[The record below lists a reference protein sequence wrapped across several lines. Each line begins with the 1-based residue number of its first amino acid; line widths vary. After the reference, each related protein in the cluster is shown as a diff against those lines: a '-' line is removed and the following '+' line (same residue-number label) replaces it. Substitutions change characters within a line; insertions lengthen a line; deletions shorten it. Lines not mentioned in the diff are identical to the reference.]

1 MNPFTESTVARP
13 LSENSRAGPSPF
25 SQAAPQP
32 APASLPP
39 PVHHE
44 SAPAARLGI
53 TPARRPASWLGG
65 LAKRLRR
72 GAAAH
77 GGMHAGHRGRAAA
90 WVLLL
95 GLGLAVPGLAGAVDV
110 NAATLEQLRSVRG
123 IGPKTAQT
131 IIDERTRGGKFESF
145 DDLSERVKGI
155 GAKKA
160 AALQASGLTLGGA
173 GASQGAD
180 PAAKAKPASARSAPA
195 AAARTGGK

>member
-13 LSENSRAGPSPF
+13 LSENHQAGPSPF
-25 SQAAPQP
+25 SKAAPQP

-39 PVHHE
+39 PAHHE
-44 SAPAARLGI
+44 SAPAACSGI
-53 TPARRPASWLGG
+53 APVRWPVSWLGG
-65 LAKRLRR
+65 LSKRLRR

-77 GGMHAGHRGRAAA
+77 GGMRAGRGRAAA

-95 GLGLAVPGLAGAVDV
+95 GLGLAMPGFAGAVDV

-173 GASQGAD
+173 SRGAD
-180 PAAKAKPASARSAPA
+180 QATVAKARPAPA
-195 AAARTGGK
+195 RAGGK

>member
-1 MNPFTESTVARP
+1 M
-13 LSENSRAGPSPF
+13 RAG
-25 SQAAPQP
+25 
-32 APASLPP
+32 
-39 PVHHE
+39 
-44 SAPAARLGI
+44 
-53 TPARRPASWLGG
+53 
-65 LAKRLRR
+65 
-72 GAAAH
+72 
-77 GGMHAGHRGRAAA
+77 RGRAAA

-95 GLGLAVPGLAGAVDV
+95 GLGLAMPGLAGAVDV

-173 GASQGAD
+173 SRGAD
-180 PAAKAKPASARSAPA
+180 QATVAKARPAPA
-195 AAARTGGK
+195 RAGGK